1 MAGQPAELPHIRRLD
16 EAVVNRIAAGEVI
29 QVCRRGTGLLGT
41 VCSRRAGA
49 VPARAPLHCIDP
61 LCGAYERTFEAD
73 LQSDSNWIKTYH
85 LHHAASA
92 PPTHTRPRPLP
103 PTQLQRPASALKEM
117 LENSLDAG
125 ATQIV

>member
-1 MAGQPAELPHIRRLD
+1 MRRWSTASRPVKSSRCAAEAQACL
-16 EAVVNRIAAGEVI
+16 EQFAAVA
-29 QVCRRGTGLLGT
+29 QVLCP
-41 VCSRRAGA
+41 
-49 VPARAPLHCIDP
+49 PARRCIDP

-73 LQSDSNWIKTYH
+73 LQSDSNWIKTSH